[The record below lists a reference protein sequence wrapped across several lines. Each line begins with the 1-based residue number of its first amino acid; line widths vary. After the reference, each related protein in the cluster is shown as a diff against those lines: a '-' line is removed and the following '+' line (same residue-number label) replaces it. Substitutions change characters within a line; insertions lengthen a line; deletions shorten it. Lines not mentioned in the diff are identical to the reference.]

1 MNDATQTY
9 PVVHFAAVQ
18 GVEFART
25 DDQHPDVEFRPGG
38 VMLTELVPGE
48 FAIII
53 TAQPCTSSI
62 AALTITH
69 NYQVLSDTERL
80 EVRWTSGASRFL
92 HGSSWLHLRFAN
104 RLLFTDFNRA
114 FWQIL
119 WDVQLKIRILQDRI
133 ENIAF
138 SNPSNF
144 ISYCRQYLG
153 DAYFDSF
160 AGSDGDSADEDGL
173 PLAEEGDTQGDNG
186 TGTANGNEGA
196 PVLSEE
202 TDAE

>member
-9 PVVHFAAVQ
+9 PLVHFAAVQ
-18 GVEFART
+18 GVEIAST
-25 DDQHPDVEFRPGG
+25 NDQRPDVEFRPGG
-38 VMLTELVPGE
+38 VMLAELVPGE

-53 TAQPCTSSI
+53 TAQPCTNTI
-62 AALTITH
+62 AAMTITH

-80 EVRWTSGASRFL
+80 EVRWTSGSTRFL
-92 HGSSWLHLRFAN
+92 QGPTWLNLRFAN

-114 FWQIL
+114 FTQIL

-133 ENIAF
+133 EEIAF
-138 SNPSNF
+138 GNPSNF

-160 AGSDGDSADEDGL
+160 VDSDGDSADEDV
-173 PLAEEGDTQGDNG
+173 PPAEGGTQGDDV
-186 TGTANGNEGA
+186 TGTANGSGGA
-196 PVLSEE
+196 PVFSEE
-202 TDAE
+202 TNVE